1 MYVAFLNLTCSLRE
15 LPLLTIRRGSR
26 GVRAPARDISNG
38 WVEARKRAGLLPR
51 PCTHTFRSTESAATT
66 KYLSAYV
73 PFNRIRSNHQVPERI
88 RSIQQ
93 NPQQAP
99 SLCTQTPRS
108 AESAA
113 TTKPLRIRP
122 VRQNPQQPPS
132 LCAHTPRS
140 AESAATTKP
149 LRTYVRITEFAA
161 DASDFRG

>member
-38 WVEARKRAGLLPR
+38 WVGARKRAGLLPH

-66 KYLSAYV
+66 KASARKCPV
-73 PFNRIRSNHQVPERI
+73 R
-88 RSIQQ
+88 Q

-99 SLCTQTPRS
+99 SPCAQTPRS

-113 TTKPLRIRP
+113 TTKASARIRP
-122 VRQNPQQPPS
+122 FGRIRSNHQVPARKLPIRRNPQQPP
-132 LCAHTPRS
+132 
-140 AESAATTKP
+140 KP
-149 LRTYVRITEFAA
+149 LRAYVTYNRIRSETARF
-161 DASDFRG
+161 SDGKARSRKRA